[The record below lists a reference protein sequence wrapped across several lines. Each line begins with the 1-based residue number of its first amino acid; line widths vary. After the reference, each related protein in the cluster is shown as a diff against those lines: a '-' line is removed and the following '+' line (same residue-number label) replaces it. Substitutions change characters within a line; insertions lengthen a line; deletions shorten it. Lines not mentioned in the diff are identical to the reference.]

1 MVKLMNS
8 REHVIICS
16 KEQNVRKTRYRV
28 EQAVVCLHVSDHET
42 VSQEHTEVWSRRV
55 KSPAEIELYRKH
67 SWTP

>member
-1 MVKLMNS
+1 MNS

-42 VSQEHTEVWSRRV
+42 VSQEHTEV
-55 KSPAEIELYRKH
+55 
-67 SWTP
+67 